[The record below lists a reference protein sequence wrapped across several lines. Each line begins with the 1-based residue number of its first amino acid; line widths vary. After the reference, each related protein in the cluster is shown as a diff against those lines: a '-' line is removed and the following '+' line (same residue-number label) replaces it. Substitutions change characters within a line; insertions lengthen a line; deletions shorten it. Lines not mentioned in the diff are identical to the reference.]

1 MELNLFYLPL
11 PTYIFFLFLF
21 FLPPSLLV
29 LNVTKLNVDLMI
41 RCSFL
46 QPWERHAKTLDSTGQ
61 DGLAVPVGLDSPTD
75 DARHLVL
82 ETSKRYLELK
92 LFYFPLPY
100 ISSLLLFFLLE
111 IFVPYF
117 GIAFMCGR

>member
-1 MELNLFYLPL
+1 M
-11 PTYIFFLFLF
+11 
-21 FLPPSLLV
+21 